1 MWDVCGL
8 TVPPPGAESA
18 AQPQRRRRRRRSSAA
33 AQADLADE
41 LAAADADAAAD
52 KPIFDD
58 FTSEFGPSDYLTTA
72 LLRHF
77 KLMPSTNAYTVK
89 QWALAVL
96 ESTGLQTVND
106 THVVTLLKVSGAGI
120 CSQIACTAL

>member
-58 FTSEFGPSDYLTTA
+58 FTSELLLVGESIQQSLQ
-72 LLRHF
+72 LRHGAAPW
-77 KLMPSTNAYTVK
+77 LI
-89 QWALAVL
+89 
-96 ESTGLQTVND
+96 
-106 THVVTLLKVSGAGI
+106 HCVVAINLSMADRW
-120 CSQIACTAL
+120 